1 MYEGL
6 DKYYDISLNDNEINE
21 LWNKNVT
28 DSKKITSEYELD
40 NLEKTIC
47 WIAGL
52 GAGAVD
58 AFLVTNY
65 QKLDTSNV
73 TKLNVNSLK
82 ESGKINDVVDQ
93 RIKNLFTPEQIK
105 NLENKFK
112 VPYDAATNTRNG
124 VRTHAFDVLGL
135 NPKTHRIQSFGHDPI
150 LGFYYG
156 VKDILR
162 GEFTAVDNA
171 GEVINQSVNSNS
183 TIGMNLFEAIATQF
197 GHLCS
202 DISTPAGLPV
212 PFMSQLL
219 KLKGGNIEGYS
230 YNRLVKN
237 MYAKGYNFNHLLA
250 MSVPALIIEVAIR
263 LSYFII
269 SLANGKSFS
278 ESIPINKP
286 KLDKML
292 FNAYLIASGCN
303 GVKIIATN
311 GNIFAFN
318 PVLWTGTLRYGF
330 SEFQR
335 YLTCEKENKRH
346 QYVIDIYNKRSE
358 ELDESIANDLEFYT
372 KGDND

>member
-6 DKYYDISLNDNEINE
+6 DKYYSISLDDHELNDLAKE
-21 LWNKNVT
+21 NVQH
-28 DSKKITSEYELD
+28 SKKITSQYELTT
-40 NLEKTIC
+40 LEKSIC
-47 WIAGL
+47 WITGL

-65 QKLDTSNV
+65 KNLNTSNV

-82 ESGKINDVVDQ
+82 ESGKINNIVDK
-93 RIKNLFTPEQIK
+93 RIKNLFSSEQISE
-105 NLENKFK
+105 LENKFR
-112 VPYDAATNTRNG
+112 VPYDASTNKNLND
-124 VRTHAFDVLGL
+124 FVLGL
-135 NPKTHRIQSFGHDPI
+135 NPKTHRMQSLGHDPI

-171 GEVINQSVNSNS
+171 GEVIKQSVNSNS

-219 KLKGGNIEGYS
+219 KLKGGNIEGFT

-269 SLANGKSFS
+269 SLADGKSFS

-303 GVKIIATN
+303 GVKIVATN

-318 PVLWTGTLRYGF
+318 PVLWAGTLRYGF
-330 SEFQR
+330 SEFKK
-335 YLTCEKENKRH
+335 YITNEKENKRH
-346 QYVIDIYNKRSE
+346 QYVIDIYNNKSE
-358 ELDESIANDLEFYT
+358 ELDQSIANDLRLYISNS
-372 KGDND
+372 D

>member
-6 DKYYDISLNDNEINE
+6 DKYYNISLDNNDVND
-21 LWNKNVT
+21 LLNKNIQH
-28 DSKKITSEYELD
+28 SKKITSEYELT
-40 NLEKTIC
+40 NLEKSIC
-47 WIAGL
+47 WVTGL

-65 QKLDTSNV
+65 KNLDTSNV
-73 TKLNVNSLK
+73 TKLNVKSLK
-82 ESGKINDVVDQ
+82 ESGKINSIVDK
-93 RIKNLFTPEQIK
+93 RIKNLFSPEKISE
-105 NLENKFK
+105 LENKFR
-112 VPYDAATNTRNG
+112 VPYDSSTNKNLND
-124 VRTHAFDVLGL
+124 FVLGL
-135 NPKTHRIQSFGHDPI
+135 NPKTHRIQSLGHDPI

-156 VKDILR
+156 VKDILK

-171 GEVINQSVNSNS
+171 GKVIVQSVSSNS
-183 TIGMNLFEAIATQF
+183 TAGMNLFEAIATQF

-219 KLKGGNIEGYS
+219 KLKGGNVEGFS
-230 YNRLVKN
+230 FNRLVKN

-292 FNAYLIASGCN
+292 FNSYLIATGCN

-330 SEFQR
+330 SEFKK
-335 YLTCEKENKRH
+335 YITNEKENKRH
-346 QYVIDIYNKRSE
+346 QYVIDIYNKRGE
-358 ELDESIANDLEFYT
+358 ELDHSITQDLEFYARNQ
-372 KGDND
+372 NDK